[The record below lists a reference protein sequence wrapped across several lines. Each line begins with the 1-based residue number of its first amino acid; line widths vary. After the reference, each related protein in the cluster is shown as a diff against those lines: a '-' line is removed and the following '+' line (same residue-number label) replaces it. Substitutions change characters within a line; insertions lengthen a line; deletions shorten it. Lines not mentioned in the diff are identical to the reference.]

1 LKKRYLNPEDIKEV
15 VTLRLAG
22 VEVSVISE
30 RFGYFDNRTI
40 EKVLQR
46 EGIKVGRQ
54 YSGRTDRVQYN
65 AQL

>member
-1 LKKRYLNPEDIKEV
+1 